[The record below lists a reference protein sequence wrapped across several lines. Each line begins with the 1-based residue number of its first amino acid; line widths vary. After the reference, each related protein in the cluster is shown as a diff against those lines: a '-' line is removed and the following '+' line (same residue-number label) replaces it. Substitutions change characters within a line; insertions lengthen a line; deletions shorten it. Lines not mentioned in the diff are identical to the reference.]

1 MKMNKIRVGV
11 LGVGHLGRLHAR
23 LYREVEQAELIGI
36 YDTDLEKANEVGRE
50 FGVTVF
56 DSRDALLKE
65 VEAVNIVT
73 PTSDHYESAQAA
85 LENDCHLFIEK
96 PLMARESEAENI
108 INNAATN
115 NKLLQ
120 VGHIERFNPAILALS
135 DVKLNPVFIES
146 HRLASFNP
154 RGTDV
159 AVILDLMIHDLDLIL
174 SLVKSEPVQIDASGV
189 GVISKNI
196 DIANA
201 RIQFKNGCVANITAS
216 RISAKK
222 MRKMRIFQPS
232 SYISLDFIE
241 GFSEIYYISDEQQ
254 KSFQDGTLAF
264 SLGQI
269 EAGDGKKSIK
279 YNKLQR
285 SGVNPLKHEL
295 ISFVESISANI
306 PPIVSGQEGLAALK
320 LANRVIQKIE
330 EHTVQIKEGVVSE
343 D

>member
-1 MKMNKIRVGV
+1 MNKTRVGV
-11 LGVGHLGRLHAR
+11 LGVGHLGKLHAK
-23 LYREVEQAELIGI
+23 LYREVPQAEIIGI
-36 YDTDLEKANEVGRE
+36 YDTNLNKAKEVAKE
-50 FGVTVF
+50 LGVQAF
-56 DSRDALLKE
+56 DSRDELFRE
-65 VEAVNIVT
+65 VDAVNIVT
-73 PTSDHYESAQAA
+73 PTSDHYESALAA

-96 PLMARESEAENI
+96 PIMAKENEAESVI
-108 INNAATN
+108 EKAVSN

-120 VGHIERFNPAILALS
+120 VGHIERFNPAVLALS

-174 SLVKSEPVQIDASGV
+174 SLVKSEPIQIEASGV

-201 RIQFKNGCVANITAS
+201 RIQFKNGCVANVTAS
-216 RISAKK
+216 RISTKK
-222 MRKMRIFQPS
+222 MRKMRIFQPAA
-232 SYISLDFIE
+232 YISLDFVE
-241 GFSEIYYISDEQQ
+241 GFSEIYNISNTQQ
-254 KSFQDGTLAF
+254 KSFKDGTLAF

-269 EAGDGKKSIK
+269 DSIEGEKSIK

-285 SGVNPLKHEL
+285 TGINPLKHEL
-295 ISFVESISANI
+295 TSFVESISANI

-320 LANRVIQKIE
+320 LANQVMQKIE
-330 EHTVQIKEGVVSE
+330 EHTVQVKEGVISE
-343 D
+343 V